1 VGSNELRPEGFASLL
16 TMRHL
21 RVLDLWRNQLG
32 DYDTEFQP
40 GGPHV
45 SELIELTLC
54 NNGLTPFSI
63 DLLTHACRFPR
74 LKKLDLGWNHLGSRG
89 VEILAQ
95 SDWFDTLQS
104 LILRDNHIGGEG
116 VRALAH
122 SPHVEMLEELSL
134 GHNPIYGTGV
144 EALIYSESLNR
155 LRKLE
160 LSRVHLSVWVLA
172 ELTARFGTIERE
184 P

>member
-1 VGSNELRPEGFASLL
+1 
-16 TMRHL
+16 
-21 RVLDLWRNQLG
+21 
-32 DYDTEFQP
+32 
-40 GGPHV
+40 
-45 SELIELTLC
+45 
-54 NNGLTPFSI
+54 
-63 DLLTHACRFPR
+63 
-74 LKKLDLGWNHLGSRG
+74 
-89 VEILAQ
+89 
-95 SDWFDTLQS
+95 
-104 LILRDNHIGGEG
+104 
-116 VRALAH
+116 
-122 SPHVEMLEELSL
+122 MLEELSL